1 MLDFIRSTARSLDID
16 EATARAATAG
26 ALTLLQKHT
35 DAGDF
40 LQLTQ
45 QLPGARELMDSAPT
59 RGGAL
64 SGFMGMAARV
74 AGGGAAGA
82 KLEAISM
89 LGRTGLS
96 LDKARPFFTAL
107 FDHLSKQV
115 DAELLQRL
123 RSQLEDLVS
132 AR

>member
-1 MLDFIRSTARSLDID
+1 VLDFIRSTARSLDID

-26 ALTLLQKHT
+26 ALKLLQKHT

-45 QLPGARELMDSAPT
+45 QLPGARELMDGAPVG
-59 RGGAL
+59 GGAL
-64 SGFMGMAARV
+64 SGFMGMAAKL
-74 AGGGAAGA
+74 AGGGATSA
-82 KLEAISM
+82 KLEALSM

-96 LDKARPFFTAL
+96 LDKARPFFTML